1 MEYSSSKASATRTAL
16 LFFLFISC
24 MPSLHSRK
32 LLTEP
37 PVKNSTGA
45 VLEAAA
51 LVLAMLPRASVPPSA
66 PGEGGNGILT
76 LSNLS
81 KLEFVALDI
90 SGKNYLS
97 WILDAEIHL
106 DAMDL
111 GDSIKDGN
119 KESLQNRAK
128 AMIFIRHHLH
138 EALKI
143 EYLTIK
149 DPLEL
154 WNNLKER
161 YSHYKTVILPNA
173 RYEWIHLRLQDFK
186 SVSEYNSA
194 MFRISSKLKLCGE
207 KITDEDMLEK
217 TYSTFHASNMLLQQQ
232 YREKGFKKYSELIT
246 RLLVAEQNNEL
257 LMKNHEIRPTGASPI
272 SEVNEITSKNDKRQH
287 RQKFHHGR
295 GRGRGHGRRYRNDR
309 SQDNHDG
316 YNKRNT
322 TTHQKWV
329 NNNVHQKW
337 TNDNGKR
344 VQSGQDNDE
353 KKSENSCYG
362 YGMKGHWSRTCRT
375 PKYFIDLYQTSL
387 KGKAKDIE
395 TNVVFQDNNTI
406 VGLSMTTHLDVSDFF
421 ADPDGGIDNLTGNED
436 IYGNV

>member
-1 MEYSSSKASATRTAL
+1 M
-16 LFFLFISC
+16 
-24 MPSLHSRK
+24 
-32 LLTEP
+32 
-37 PVKNSTGA
+37 
-45 VLEAAA
+45 
-51 LVLAMLPRASVPPSA
+51 
-66 PGEGGNGILT
+66 
-76 LSNLS
+76 SNLS

-90 SGKNYLS
+90 SGTNYLS
-97 WILDAEIHL
+97 WILDVEIHL
-106 DAMDL
+106 DAMGL
-111 GDSIKDGN
+111 GDTIKDGN

-128 AMIFIRHHLH
+128 AMIFIHHHLH

-186 SVSEYNSA
+186 SVSEYNST

-217 TYSTFHASNMLLQQQ
+217 TYSTFHTSNMLLQQQ

-246 RLLVAEQNNEL
+246 CLLVAEHNNEL

-272 SEVNEITSKNDKRQH
+272 PEVNGITGKNDKRQH
-287 RQKFHHGR
+287 RRKFHHGH
-295 GRGRGHGRRYRNDR
+295 GRGRGHGPGRRYGNDQ
-309 SQDNHDG
+309 SQEKHDG

-353 KKSENSCYG
+353 KKSEI
-362 YGMKGHWSRTCRT
+362 HI
-375 PKYFIDLYQTSL
+375 IDV
-387 KGKAKDIE
+387 A
-395 TNVVFQDNNTI
+395 
-406 VGLSMTTHLDVSDFF
+406 
-421 ADPDGGIDNLTGNED
+421 
-436 IYGNV
+436 